1 MLRAGRVVAL
11 VMALVGAACAS
22 TPETPG
28 TPPVTRRPEP
38 QAPITIDVSRLFPV
52 QNAVS
57 VVDVR
62 AVVGPLLSVIHVDTA
77 TLLGGSESGVEPW
90 LGRALFAWLVD
101 KGAEVRAR
109 PEGATSSLVG
119 VRFLRVP
126 EKPRVRIV
134 RGDDG
139 AFEVHYRN
147 SAAEDSLCP
156 ADLTV
161 PVDYVQFEGA
171 LLGPN
176 SRVIATFAEAAAVV
190 PATKRATIEAAVD
203 VYVDPCVAVADLFAG
218 DGAFAPTPRELDAA
232 AGATLMSA
240 FRALVGPVPTP

>member
-1 MLRAGRVVAL
+1 MLRRVLWIAAFVSLAG
-11 VMALVGAACAS
+11 ACVS
-22 TPETPG
+22 TPSGP
-28 TPPVTRRPEP
+28 PPVTRRPEP

-62 AVVGPLLSVIHVDTA
+62 AVVGPLLSVIHIDTA

-109 PEGATSSLVG
+109 PEGTTSSLVG

-126 EKPRVRIV
+126 EKPRVRVV

-147 SAAEDSLCP
+147 SGAEDSLCA

-176 SRVIATFAEAAAVV
+176 SRVVATFAEAAAVV
-190 PATKRATIEAAVD
+190 PASKRTTIEAAVD
-203 VYVDPCVAVADLFAG
+203 VYVDPCVVVSDLFVG
-218 DGAFAPTPRELDAA
+218 DGAFASGPRELDAA

-240 FRALVGPVPTP
+240 FRALVGPVPPTP